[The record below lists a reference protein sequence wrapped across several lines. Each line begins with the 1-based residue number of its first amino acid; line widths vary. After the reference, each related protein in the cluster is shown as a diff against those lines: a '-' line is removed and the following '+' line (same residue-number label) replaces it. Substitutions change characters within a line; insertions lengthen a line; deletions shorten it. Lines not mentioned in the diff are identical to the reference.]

1 MLTPADLKDICAY
14 VRHGQQDTLHSND
27 GRGYKRS
34 SFIKKKIEILKF
46 KKTFIPCMK
55 WSITVCITMNK

>member
-46 KKTFIPCMK
+46 KKNIHSLYEVK
-55 WSITVCITMNK
+55 YNSLHNYE